1 MKMPWNPPNPVEDLF
16 KQLREGKEF
25 AAKRGAVISDK
36 QLIRYGCDILKAT
49 GVLTKACT
57 SWRSKA
63 EADKTWANFQ
73 TFFTKEVNDYNKNC
87 TAEDQMYT
95 AAQVNEIIEQ
105 QAAQI
110 IATANNENQ
119 QTVQPSYVQEQAN
132 AVTVEDVQKIIQS
145 ALQANGGGNNRRTR
159 RNRNN
164 KNGNENGTNKVRIAQ
179 GFNAQGK
186 PICYCWTHG
195 VTTNLNHSSM
205 TCRRQA
211 EGHKTAVTLNNRMG
225 GSDIVNEP
233 RT

>member
-1 MKMPWNPPNPVEDLF
+1 M
-16 KQLREGKEF
+16 F
-25 AAKRGAVISDK
+25 AAKGGEAISDK
-36 QLIRYGCDILKAT
+36 QLIRYGYDIPKAP
-49 GVLTKACT
+49 GVLTKACS
-57 SWRSKA
+57 SWRNKA
-63 EADKTWANFQ
+63 EAEKTWANFQ
-73 TFFTKEVNDYNKNC
+73 TFFTKGVNDYNKNC
-87 TAEDQMYT
+87 TAGEQMYT

-110 IATANNENQ
+110 IATANSANQ
-119 QTVQPSYVQEQAN
+119 QTVQPAYVQEQAN

-145 ALQANGGGNNRRTR
+145 ALQANGGGSNRRTR

-164 KNGNENGTNKVRIAQ
+164 KNGNENGTKKVRIAQ

-186 PICYCWTHG
+186 PICYCWAHG

-205 TCRRQA
+205 MCRRQA

-225 GSDIVNEP
+225 GSYIVNEP